1 MDAFL
6 ENCVQTSKSAIW
18 TKKHNQLFWRP
29 NVESDCAPVAPVRFC
44 VGPGEIFRMCES
56 IKI

>member
-18 TKKHNQLFWRP
+18 TKKHNQLFFRP
-29 NVESDCAPVAPVRFC
+29 NVESAPPPVTSRY
-44 VGPGEIFRMCES
+44 PI
-56 IKI
+56 